1 MGMRRFLTFLETIR
15 FEHTIFALP
24 FAYMSLLL
32 AVDGLPPV
40 DLFLWITLAMVG
52 ARTVGMA
59 VNRLADMELDRRNP
73 RTSSRPL
80 LTGRITR
87 KEVILYTLLA
97 GFLFLVSVYHL
108 APRTHVLWPVVLV
121 ALVFYPYTKRFTWL
135 THFALG
141 LVYLMVP
148 TGVWIA
154 ATNTLASP
162 AVFLGV
168 AAATWVTGF
177 DILYAL
183 QDVEV
188 DRREGIHSIP
198 ADFGIPA
205 SLAVAK
211 GLHAVTVVALL
222 LAGRSGGFGNL
233 YLLGVGVTAALLAY
247 EHAIVRPDD
256 LSRVHTSFFTVNGI
270 VSVALL
276 LFALLDRTAFRN
288 L

>member
-1 MGMRRFLTFLETIR
+1 MERLFTFLEVIR

-32 AVDGLPPV
+32 AVDGLPSAS
-40 DLFLWITLAMVG
+40 LFLWITLAMVG

-59 VNRLADMELDRRNP
+59 VNRLVDVELDRRNP
-73 RTSSRPL
+73 RTSNRPL
-80 LTGRITR
+80 VTGRITR
-87 KEVILYTLLA
+87 QEVILYTLLA
-97 GFLFLVSVYHL
+97 GLLFLVSVYHL
-108 APRTHVLWPVVLV
+108 APRTHVLWPVVLL
-121 ALVFYPYTKRFTWL
+121 ALILYPYAKRFTWL

-141 LVYLMVP
+141 AVYLMIP
-148 TGVWIA
+148 PGVWIA
-154 ATNTLASP
+154 ATNTLALP
-162 AVFLGV
+162 ALFLGV
-168 AAATWVTGF
+168 AAATWVAGF

-205 SLAVAK
+205 SLAVAR
-211 GLHAVTVVALL
+211 GLHAVTVLTLL
-222 LAGRSGGFGNL
+222 LAGRSGGFGSF
-233 YLLGVGVTAALLAY
+233 YLLGVGATAALLAY

-256 LSRVHTSFFTVNGI
+256 LSRIHTSFFTVNGV

-276 LFALLDRTAFRN
+276 LFALLDRTVLRS